1 MFMLKRLFS
10 GKYREKLASI
20 EQEGGSVIGMTSVR
34 EDNPYSNNIANST
47 EYYAM
52 ILCHSLSTNDEL
64 SYTKFNR
71 KITLRHQDN
80 RNDPLAHKLTNLF
93 RSKTF
98 LEAIDMIKFKTVKD
112 LFDDALQLS
121 IETKRELVSFDLI

>member
-1 MFMLKRLFS
+1 
-10 GKYREKLASI
+10 
-20 EQEGGSVIGMTSVR
+20 
-34 EDNPYSNNIANST
+34 
-47 EYYAM
+47 M

-64 SYTKFNR
+64 SYTKFNG